1 MARKNRVVRWTGKF
15 GPKGRGLRQAG
26 FLFTILVLAP
36 LIWADRTELKPGW
49 NMFSPQQDIELG
61 QQASIEAEKQIV
73 LMNDSQVDN
82 YLNNLGQRLS
92 AQAPGYKFPYTYK
105 AVNDRAINAFA
116 LPGGHIYINRG
127 VIETADDEAQLAG
140 VMAHET
146 SHVALRH
153 GTNQASKASAAQLP
167 LSILGGVLGSNSI
180 LAALAQLGAGFTM
193 NSILLKYSR
202 TDESQADILG
212 TQILYDS
219 GYDPRAM
226 AQFFEKLQAQSKGKN
241 TIEFFS
247 DHPNPDHRLERVDQE
262 IDNLGGS
269 PRGAKTDSQ
278 QFQNIKRYV
287 LSRPGPPSKVGA
299 QSSQANTGSSTR
311 PGSAST
317 GLRILSAN
325 YGAKDR
331 FVDVS
336 QLLQSQVQNNLLDLK
351 VTNASM
357 GGDPIVGEEKTLR
370 IRYEWA
376 GRTHE
381 MVVQENQRLT
391 IPTAQE
397 QTETPAISSTRTR
410 NSTTGLRI
418 LAASYGAKDR
428 FVDVR
433 QLLESRQQN
442 DQLNLQ
448 VTNASMGGDPIV
460 GEEKT
465 LRIRYEWAGRTHD
478 VVVKEGQQV
487 SIPTTQE
494 RTEAPTSSGTPAEL
508 PSNRVKS
515 FENSVLRLEY
525 PDNWQTY
532 GQGDAVTIA
541 PRGGLVEVGNGNQAL
556 AYGVLINIY
565 VPRVDNANRQ
575 KTQPERYAQASGMS
589 LQAATDRLV
598 QELRLTNQKI
608 QIIRNPENFKVD
620 GQPALSTYFSNDSP
634 LGGRETDRLVTLE
647 CPDGLL
653 FIVFT
658 APARDFQSYDK
669 TFQQVLTS
677 VRMQS
682 GSTSSYN
689 RARTIQSTR
698 RSPGRMTWRG
708 QVDADIELTIQD
720 NRVRIIER
728 SGAPTVIEQVN
739 FSSPLPRAVV
749 TVSVNKLKGR
759 GNVSVIAQ
767 PNQSNSFTAIIKI
780 VDDEGGA
787 DDYQIEVDWR

>member
-1 MARKNRVVRWTGKF
+1 MDWKNLVVCWAGRV
-15 GPKGRGLRQAG
+15 GPKGRDLRQAG
-26 FLFTILVLAP
+26 VLLTILVLTP
-36 LIWADRTELKPGW
+36 LAWADRTELNPGW
-49 NMFSPQQDIELG
+49 NMFSAQQDIEVG
-61 QQASIEAEKQIV
+61 QQASVEAEKQI
-73 LMNDSQVDN
+73 LMMNDTQVDN
-82 YLNNLGQRLS
+82 YLNSLGQRLS
-92 AQAPGYKFPYTYK
+92 AHAPGYKFPYTFK

-153 GTNQASKASAAQLP
+153 GTNQASKASAAQVP
-167 LSILGGVLGSNSI
+167 LSLLGGLLGSNSL

-202 TDESQADILG
+202 SDESQADIMG

-226 AQFFEKLQAQSKGKN
+226 AQFFEKLQAQSNGKN
-241 TIEFFS
+241 PMEFFS

-287 LSRPGPPSKVGA
+287 LSRPGPPAKGGA
-299 QSSQANTGSSTR
+299 QSVPANTGS
-311 PGSAST
+311 G
-317 GLRILSAN
+317 
-325 YGAKDR
+325 
-331 FVDVS
+331 
-336 QLLQSQVQNNLLDLK
+336 
-351 VTNASM
+351 
-357 GGDPIVGEEKTLR
+357 
-370 IRYEWA
+370 
-376 GRTHE
+376 
-381 MVVQENQRLT
+381 
-391 IPTAQE
+391 
-397 QTETPAISSTRTR
+397 TRTGG
-410 NSTTGLRI
+410 STTGLRI

-433 QLLESRQQN
+433 QLLESRLQN

-460 GEEKT
+460 GEEKA

-478 VVVKEGQQV
+478 AVVQEGQQV
-487 SIPTTQE
+487 SIPTAQE
-494 RTEAPTSSGTPAEL
+494 RTEAPASSGTPAEL

-515 FENSVLRLEY
+515 FENSVLRMEY

-541 PRGGLVEVGNGNQAL
+541 PRGGLVDVGNGNQAL
-556 AYGVLINIY
+556 AYGVLVNIY
-565 VPRVDNANRQ
+565 VPRVDNPNQQRSRLEGHGQ
-575 KTQPERYAQASGMS
+575 TSGVS
-589 LQAATDRLV
+589 LQTATDRLI

-608 QIIRNPENFKVD
+608 QIIRNPEGIQVD

-634 LGGRETDRLVTLE
+634 LGGRETDRLVTLQ

-658 APARDFQSYDK
+658 APERDFQSYDR
-669 TFQQVLTS
+669 TFQQMLSS
-677 VRMQS
+677 VRKQS
-682 GSTSSYN
+682 GNTSSYN
-689 RARTIQSTR
+689 RLRASQSTI

-708 QVDADIELTIQD
+708 RVDAYIELTIQD
-720 NRVRIIER
+720 NRVRSIER

-739 FSSPLPRAVV
+739 FSSPLPRADV

-759 GNVSVIAQ
+759 GDVSVIEQ
-767 PNQSNSFTAIIKI
+767 PNQSNSYTAIIKI
-780 VDDEGGA
+780 VDDKGGT
-787 DDYQIEVDWR
+787 DDYEIEVDWR